1 MSNRPHSREKR
12 VSNASG
18 SVNKQSFSSAARN
31 IFKSAPHARQERTSN
46 TSGFVNKGIFNSTSR
61 PHSRPERES
70 NYSSSVHKQDF
81 SSFSS
86 VNNSGF
92 NNNNNN
98 KKSKFSLKNIL
109 LLIVVFFIMSYLF
122 RILFSSP
129 TTEETNNNSYEDNTV
144 NYTSGSNSFIEN
156 HTTTYDN
163 NTSSNDVNYE
173 VSNGTRD
180 KFTKIL
186 GGGKDKATVMV
197 YMIGTDLESS
207 SAAGTYDINEMLK
220 ADLDGNINVIL
231 ETGGCKK
238 WQNNI
243 ISSNYIERYAITSRG
258 FEKIDSL
265 NSSAMTN
272 PNNLTDFINYCANNF
287 PANRYMLVLWDHGG
301 GSVTGFGYDEKYP
314 RTASMSPDL
323 IGDAIGNSKVKFDF
337 IGFDACLMANLE
349 TAIAIE
355 PYADYMIGSEETEP
369 GGGWYYTNWL
379 KALDSNTSIA
389 TIDLGKKIVDD
400 YVKDS
405 VSQYRGVEVT
415 QSVIDLGEL
424 VANIKEPLTK
434 FSSATA
440 TKLESNDYQ
449 EIANA
454 RGRTKE
460 FSKSSKLDQ
469 VDLVNLATNFNVDG
483 SKELVN
489 AIKSAVKYN
498 RAENISNSY
507 GLSAYFPYSSL
518 SKMNQMVKIYDN
530 ININKEYSDAIKSFA
545 TIASSGQIVTQNS
558 GSSSSSLFDML
569 MGNSYSGES
578 YSSND
583 IYSLLN
589 GSLGGSSYND
599 NYYDYYGYGNE
610 GGYNS
615 YSSILGGDD
624 SWIDS
629 NALDYLSLFFGRD
642 HLVDSNSLNIIE
654 KNGKRVVSLTDSQWD
669 LIESVQLNMYADDG
683 EGYIDL
689 GMDNIF
695 EFDEDGDLIVE
706 SDGTWLS
713 INNHF
718 VPYYMVTDEYT
729 DDNNYKTVGRIPAYL
744 NGQKVDIMVSFTPE
758 NPYGIIE
765 GAKLIYDD
773 SDVQQKGLIEI
784 KDGDQIEFICNYYTY
799 DGKFIAEYRLGDIF
813 VVDGDMELYNMEIEN
828 HYLYA
833 YCFKDVYG
841 NYLWTQK
848 TEAN

>member
-569 MGNSYSGES
+569 MGNSYSGEN
-578 YSSND
+578 YTSND
-583 IYSLLN
+583 VYSLLN

-718 VPYYMVTDEYT
+718 V
-729 DDNNYKTVGRIPAYL
+729 
-744 NGQKVDIMVSFTPE
+744 
-758 NPYGIIE
+758 
-765 GAKLIYDD
+765 
-773 SDVQQKGLIEI
+773 
-784 KDGDQIEFICNYYTY
+784 
-799 DGKFIAEYRLGDIF
+799 
-813 VVDGDMELYNMEIEN
+813 
-828 HYLYA
+828 
-833 YCFKDVYG
+833 
-841 NYLWTQK
+841 
-848 TEAN
+848 